1 MEGNM
6 HFENLIYEKD
16 GHIAKVTLNR
26 PQKLNALNRNLLY
39 DLRKALREVEDDD
52 EVRVVVLKGAGR
64 AFCAGH
70 DYSRPEWESGGRELG
85 DLTETHRVDMTM
97 RVRLYLSVWDLPKPV
112 IAQVHG
118 ACFAAGSMLA
128 GLCDLVVVA
137 EDAQIGP
144 SQVPSPIGQG
154 IYSPVWLSLIGVRKA
169 KEYIF
174 LGGLMDGSE
183 AAQIG
188 WATRA
193 VPADELEAAVDR
205 MAAQIAR
212 IPLEMLMIIHEQI
225 NKVNAMNTLISNL
238 KKASEESRK
247 TRGSEEKRYFHLSA
261 NNVLSQLQTMIE
273 GSKSSIKI
281 MTDQWGFGLLA
292 ECKEQLLS
300 VLRRNLD
307 VKVLVAPSQ
316 ICSESFRVIPDGVE
330 IRASDITQN
339 CFIFD
344 ETELLLIDNSNGKGA
359 IFSSTDI
366 LGINQ
371 EKVFSNIWKNAI
383 KTKAL
388 GDMTKAEAQE
398 IYKIIKIVNE
408 AGLPYLLNSTMIS
421 KKPEADMF
429 KLLEKNGVSLKSKT
443 LDDVI
448 EIIDAIMQITCSGH
462 VNFEANTKNI
472 TIESKLN
479 SGHSLPWVSILD
491 GCLQKQGYKT
501 RTIYQNNSSKGEKVH
516 IKITKN

>member
-1 MEGNM
+1 MVNEHVLTVSLEEFG
-6 HFENLIYEKD
+6 LSKYEAQAYVAL
-16 GHIAKVTLNR
+16 IAKGTIS
-26 PQKLNALNRNLLY
+26 A
-39 DLRKALREVEDDD
+39 
-52 EVRVVVLKGAGR
+52 
-64 AFCAGH
+64 
-70 DYSRPEWESGGRELG
+70 G
-85 DLTETHRVDMTM
+85 DLAYYSEIPRTKIYPTLLKLENKKLVII
-97 RVRLYLSVWDLPKPV
+97 SKSKPIMCTA
-112 IAQVHG
+112 IAP
-118 ACFAAGSMLA
+118 
-128 GLCDLVVVA
+128 
-137 EDAQIGP
+137 EDA
-144 SQVPSPIGQG
+144 
-154 IYSPVWLSLIGVRKA
+154 
-169 KEYIF
+169 F
-174 LGGLMDGSE
+174 DG
-183 AAQIG
+183 
-188 WATRA
+188 
-193 VPADELEAAVDR
+193 
-205 MAAQIAR
+205 
-212 IPLEMLMIIHEQI
+212 IIHEQI

-344 ETELLLIDNSNGKGA
+344 ETELLMIDNSNGKGA

-408 AGLPYLLNSTMIS
+408 AGLPYLLNSTMVS
-421 KKPEADMF
+421 KKPEADMS